1 MENCGSQIH
10 CRTQYN
16 RVGFYGNSQWTC
28 DMISYSLNNQIS
40 LEKLGSDIQSYI
52 NKYKKDNPEDKD
64 LILVIKLQKITQE
77 TNELI
82 PKLEFKN

>member
-1 MENCGSQIH
+1 
-10 CRTQYN
+10 
-16 RVGFYGNSQWTC
+16 
-28 DMISYSLNNQIS
+28 MIAYSLNNQIS

-52 NKYKKDNPEDKD
+52 NRYKKDNPEDKD

>member
-1 MENCGSQIH
+1 
-10 CRTQYN
+10 
-16 RVGFYGNSQWTC
+16 
-28 DMISYSLNNQIS
+28 MISYSLNNQIS

>member
-1 MENCGSQIH
+1 
-10 CRTQYN
+10 
-16 RVGFYGNSQWTC
+16 
-28 DMISYSLNNQIS
+28 MISYSLNNQIS
-40 LEKLGSDIQSYI
+40 LEKLCSDIQSYI